1 MPLHLTTEMK
11 FLVAKAKRLS
21 EICDALREIGYSDLA
36 DAVDEEA
43 QDLNE
48 KIVKLIDKKRRGG
61 K

>member
-1 MPLHLTTEMK
+1 MPLRLTTEMK

-21 EICDALREIGYSDLA
+21 EICDALRELDYQGLA

-48 KIVKLIDKKRRGG
+48 KIVKLIDKKR
-61 K
+61 KSK